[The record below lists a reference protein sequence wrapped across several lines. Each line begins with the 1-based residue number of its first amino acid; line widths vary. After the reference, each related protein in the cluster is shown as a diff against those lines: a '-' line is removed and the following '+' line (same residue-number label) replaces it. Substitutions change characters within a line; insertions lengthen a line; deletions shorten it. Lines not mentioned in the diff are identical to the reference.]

1 MCGCGRITILN
12 IIDERHKISMR
23 KYYVDNI
30 RWIMILLLVPYH
42 AAMAWNV
49 WGEPNYIYFESNKI
63 ISSIVVFFSPYFMP
77 LMFFIA
83 GISTRFAL
91 QKRTI
96 GQYILE
102 RAKKLLIPFILG
114 TMLLMPPITYIADKF
129 NYGYQGNLFQHY
141 AVFFTHF
148 TDLTGADGGFSIG
161 QFWFILYLFLISLI
175 AVGIIL
181 LQRKIIHLKDINIP
195 LVLIFLWGS
204 LLPLFSGLLSISGKS
219 LVEYTYIFL
228 VGYYIF
234 SNNNVINK
242 VEKWK
247 WIFLCIGITAT
258 VFNVYMFIWSDTQQT
273 LLNTIAKYLSEW
285 FMMTS
290 LLGIGKRY
298 LNFNRKISKYM
309 SKRSYTFYIFH
320 FIWVVLFQYLL
331 FHVYND
337 NIILLYV
344 FPVLLAYGTTLLC
357 CEICNRIPFF
367 SFLR

>member
-1 MCGCGRITILN
+1 MD
-12 IIDERHKISMR
+12 IIDKRHGISMR

-30 RWIMILLLVPYH
+30 RWIVILLLVPYH

-96 GQYILE
+96 RQYVLE
-102 RAKKLLIPFILG
+102 RAKKLLIPFIFG
-114 TMLLMPPITYIADKF
+114 TVLI
-129 NYGYQGNLFQHY
+129 
-141 AVFFTHF
+141 
-148 TDLTGADGGFSIG
+148 
-161 QFWFILYLFLISLI
+161 LFLISLI

-181 LQRKIIHLKDINIP
+181 LQRKIMHLKEIAIP
-195 LVLIFLWGS
+195 FVLIFLWG
-204 LLPLFSGLLSISGKS
+204 LPLPFFSGVLSIGGKS
-219 LVEYTYIFL
+219 LVEYTYVFL
-228 VGYYIF
+228 IGYYIF
-234 SNNNVINK
+234 SNDDVINK
-242 VEKWK
+242 TEKWK
-247 WIFLCIGITAT
+247 WVFLYIGIIAT
-258 VFNVYMFIWSDTQQT
+258 GFNVYLFIWSDAQHT
-273 LLNTIAKYLSEW
+273 LLNMIAKYVSEW
-285 FMMTS
+285 FMINS

-298 LNFNRKISKYM
+298 LNLNGKVSEYM

-331 FHVYND
+331 FHVCNG

-344 FPVLLAYGTTLLC
+344 LPVFFAYGAALLC
-357 CEICNRIPFF
+357 CEVCNRV
-367 SFLR
+367 SLK